1 MKFIAKIIF
10 ILEVC
15 KLLASAK
22 HVQDIQEIEA
32 DRGKCLEIGILNIFH
47 LLLFNLY
54 VCILRTNTFEFILQF
69 T

>member
-1 MKFIAKIIF
+1 MKFIAKIIL

-32 DRGKCLEIGILNIFH
+32 DRGKFPEIGFLNIFNFS
-47 LLLFNLY
+47 LFNAY
-54 VCILRTNTFEFILQF
+54 YSILTTNTFEFILQF

>member
-10 ILEVC
+10 ILGVC
-15 KLLASAK
+15 KLFASAK

-32 DRGKCLEIGILNIFH
+32 DRGKFPEIGFLNIFNFS
-47 LLLFNLY
+47 LFY
-54 VCILRTNTFEFILQF
+54 YSILTTNTFEFILQS

>member
-1 MKFIAKIIF
+1 MKFIAKIAF
-10 ILEVC
+10 ILGVC

-32 DRGKCLEIGILNIFH
+32 DRGKFPEIGVLNIFN
-47 LLLFNLY
+47 LSLFNAY
-54 VCILRTNTFEFILQF
+54 CCILTTNTFEFILQF

>member
-1 MKFIAKIIF
+1 MKFIAKITFIF
-10 ILEVC
+10 GVC

-32 DRGKCLEIGILNIFH
+32 DRGKCPEIGVLNIFN
-47 LLLFNLY
+47 FVTFY
-54 VCILRTNTFEFILQF
+54 YCILTTNTFEFILQF

>member
-1 MKFIAKIIF
+1 MKFIAKITFIF
-10 ILEVC
+10 GVC

-32 DRGKCLEIGILNIFH
+32 DRGKCPEIGVLNIFNFV
-47 LLLFNLY
+47 LFY
-54 VCILRTNTFEFILQF
+54 YCILTNNIFEFILQF

>member
-1 MKFIAKIIF
+1 MKFIAKITFIF
-10 ILEVC
+10 GVC

-32 DRGKCLEIGILNIFH
+32 DRGKCPEIGVLNIFNFVP
-47 LLLFNLY
+47 FNAY
-54 VCILRTNTFEFILQF
+54 YCILTTNTFEFILQF

>member
-1 MKFIAKIIF
+1 MKFIAKITF
-10 ILEVC
+10 ILGVS

-32 DRGKCLEIGILNIFH
+32 DRGKCPEIGVLSIFNFVPFYYSIL
-47 LLLFNLY
+47 
-54 VCILRTNTFEFILQF
+54 TSNTFEFILQF

>member
-32 DRGKCLEIGILNIFH
+32 DRGKFPEIGVLN
-47 LLLFNLY
+47 LSNLY
-54 VCILRTNTFEFILQF
+54 YYILTTYTFELILQF